1 MKTLRFLGMALF
13 AVLVCVNFASCGGS
27 DDENAESSVNWN
39 PYFWFDG
46 NSSKY
51 VQSGAEYHYTDDLR
65 EHDIRISADKNIE
78 ADKRTEFL
86 RHDIYFDTEGPI
98 NIIRENPDG
107 VLIKFERPGT
117 GKLIAHDYTDNRRY
131 FINIVIDEADL
142 KNNVKIYQ
150 KQDDGWFDE
159 NRVFHDGP
167 FLRIKTTEKLT
178 NFGTS
183 GRFKIK
189 SFGSNKAV
197 HEPSQ
202 LDKKWATATKE
213 NSNGTYS
220 YDGDYYMGKVNI
232 SNNNVEYWFYQF
244 TYGSKQHEVRQY
256 IGSDKCL
263 WDGEWDN

>member
-1 MKTLRFLGMALF
+1 MKTLRLIGMGLF

-98 NIIRENPDG
+98 NIIREIPNG

-117 GKLIAHDYTDNRRY
+117 GKLIAHDYTANQKYYID
-131 FINIVIDEADL
+131 IVVKAIDV
-142 KNNVKIYQ
+142 KNNITIYQ
-150 KQDDGWFDE
+150 KENDGWYDE
-159 NRVFHDGP
+159 NRNFHDGP
-167 FLRIKTTEKLT
+167 FLRIKTTDAFSK
-178 NFGTS
+178 FGVN
-183 GRFKIK
+183 GRLKIV
-189 SFGSNKAV
+189 SFGSDSK
-197 HEPSQ
+197 EFKPS
-202 LDKKWATATKE
+202 KE
-213 NSNGTYS
+213 DFGWSTDLKSNGDGSYS
-220 YDGDYYMGKVNI
+220 YNGDFYMGKVNTTRV
-232 SNNNVEYWFYQF
+232 NYWFYKF
-244 TYGSKQHEVRQY
+244 VYGSTLHEVRKY
-256 IGSDKCL
+256 NGSDKCL
-263 WDGEWDN
+263 WNGEWNR